1 MNRWRLREY
10 VVSAGMA
17 ALAAAWLTSAWGA
30 RDWAPAYN
38 LALRIA
44 CGLACCAVATNPG
57 VLFERSRV
65 ARLFAGTDLRAIAYS
80 LFAALGIAA
89 AVLALALWLS
99 KPLWH
104 GR

>member
-1 MNRWRLREY
+1 VKRWRLREY

-17 ALAAAWLTSAWGA
+17 ALAALWLTSAWAA

-38 LALRIA
+38 LALRVA
-44 CGLACCAVATNPG
+44 CGLACCAVAVNPS
-57 VLFERSRV
+57 VIFERNSV
-65 ARLFAGTDLRAIAYS
+65 ARLFAGTDLRSMSYS

-89 AVLALALWLS
+89 GALALALWLS